1 MAKGIIKLFAL
12 SILSLSLAACSWV
25 EPLPGAHS
33 VTVVKSLEKNQCT
46 KLGTTNTNA
55 LDAVGIYQRDEDA
68 IIKDLLMLAK
78 NEAVRMGGDTIIAE
92 TSLEKGRM
100 RFGIYRCKP

>member
-1 MAKGIIKLFAL
+1 MTKRIIKLFGVASLLL
-12 SILSLSLAACSWV
+12 SMAACSWV
-25 EPLPGAHS
+25 KPLPGAHS
-33 VTVVKSLEKNQCT
+33 ITVVKSLEQNQCT

-55 LDAVGIYQRDEDA
+55 LDAVGFYQRDEDA

-92 TSLEKGRM
+92 TGLENGRM
-100 RFGIYRCKP
+100 RFGIYRCNR